1 MKEFVL
7 TDDAKKML
15 LERPPNLSTLIV
27 EKGHVQRF
35 AESIGD
41 DTPVYFDIEY
51 AKSLGYKNIIAP
63 PTFLRCMDPAPPNPS
78 ELIQLENILDGGSE
92 WEYIM
97 NVFVGDTITSSTII
111 KSVTQRNTKVGT
123 SVFVIGQTS
132 YSNQDNVLI
141 ATQKFTYIKY

>member
-1 MKEFVL
+1 
-7 TDDAKKML
+7 
-15 LERPPNLSTLIV
+15 
-27 EKGHVQRF
+27 
-35 AESIGD
+35 
-41 DTPVYFDIEY
+41 
-51 AKSLGYKNIIAP
+51 
-63 PTFLRCMDPAPPNPS
+63 MDPAPPNPS